1 MIRVLVAEDSAAV
14 RVLLMSILSSDQEIE
29 VVGEA
34 VTGRETVRL
43 TERLRP
49 DVITMD
55 IHMPEMDG
63 IEATEAIMSMVPTPI
78 VIVSSAVRERD
89 AEMSF
94 RAMSVGALAALPK
107 PEDPTSARFV
117 DRAEQLVSTV
127 KAMSQVKVV
136 RHWSAERKAA
146 AEKLASSSIPKAE
159 RGQHDVSD
167 ASAVIRPELESTTP
181 GLKSTPGITGTSS
194 TYERAVHQGRAQ
206 VQVIAIAASTG
217 GPAALQQILSGLP
230 RRLPVPIL
238 IVQHIADGFVHA
250 LTKWLGE
257 STALK
262 MKLAEDGET
271 LVPGTVYIA
280 PDGHHLGVRAPHHVH
295 LSAEPPIAGFVP
307 SANYLFTSVAK
318 VYGAH
323 AMGVIM
329 TGMGNDGIEGLKQLR
344 AAGGWIVAQDEASS
358 VVYGMPQEAVR
369 AGVVDEILSLQG
381 IGNILRALE
390 DDGGR

>member
-14 RVLLMSILSSDQEIE
+14 RVLLMSILSSDPEIE

-34 VTGRETVRL
+34 MTGHETVRL

-55 IHMPEMDG
+55 ITMPEMDG
-63 IEATEAIMSMVPTPI
+63 IEATEAIMSTVPTPI
-78 VIVSSAVRERD
+78 VLVSSAVREQD
-89 AEMSF
+89 VEMSL

-107 PEDPTSARFV
+107 PGDPNSAGFV

-146 AEKLASSSIPKAE
+146 GKLTPLSVPRAE
-159 RGQHDVSD
+159 RERSD
-167 ASAVIRPELESTTP
+167 ISGAAAVVRLDGGPAASGAAPGMEPKPGTT
-181 GLKSTPGITGTSS
+181 SASS
-194 TYERAVHQGRAQ
+194 TYARAVQQGHARA
-206 VQVIAIAASTG
+206 QVIAIAASTG
-217 GPAALQQILSGLP
+217 GPAALQQILSKLP

-238 IVQHIADGFVHA
+238 IVQHIASGFVHA

-262 MKLAEDGET
+262 TKIAEDGEI
-271 LVPGTVYIA
+271 LVPGTVYVA
-280 PDGHHLGVRAPHHVH
+280 PDTYHLGVRAPNYVH
-295 LSAEPPIAGFVP
+295 LSKEPPIAGFVP
-307 SANYLFTSVAK
+307 SANHLFASVAA

-323 AMGVIM
+323 AMGIIM
-329 TGMGNDGIEGLKQLR
+329 TGMGNDGIEGLKRLH

-358 VVYGMPQEAVR
+358 VVYGMPQEAIR
-369 AGVVDEILSLQG
+369 AEVVDEVLSVQG
-381 IGNILRALE
+381 IRELLQTM
-390 DDGGR
+390 GR